1 MNLSVA
7 FRFSQQITTAVY
19 ENHFCMSPRVY
30 QLNMYLRNVQN
41 ERQMK
46 TAMARSK

>member
-1 MNLSVA
+1 MNLSFA
-7 FRFSQQITTAVY
+7 FRFSHQKTTAVY
-19 ENHFCMSPRVY
+19 ENHFCMSPGIC
-30 QLNMYLRNVQN
+30 QLNVYLRNVRN